1 MKRFIEIIFCISILL
16 ISYSCTQDSNR
27 KTAYE
32 LQERCGKSAVH
43 WSEQHNEV
51 IDYKA
56 HYNSSLNK
64 CIVYATLAPIVGSNV
79 ITSYYMLYDVNAHSK
94 LGQYTVRS
102 YKDSEEEHI
111 CIIDGKDY
119 GFQSKE
125 KWDSLVKE
133 MMNST

>member
-94 LGQYTVRS
+94 LGQYKNIFVLLMAKTMGSNQKKNGTALLR
-102 YKDSEEEHI
+102 K
-111 CIIDGKDY
+111 
-119 GFQSKE
+119 
-125 KWDSLVKE
+125 
-133 MMNST
+133 